1 MAELPIGAVVAIDV
15 VAWASLS
22 AVVGFTASKLPD
34 AVFARE
40 TALTRIR
47 PFEQGGRRWERW
59 LRVRRWKDHLP
70 EAGGFF
76 GGVSKRHLAGRHAVA
91 QQLIETR
98 RAEWAHV
105 ALLAV
110 APAFALGNP
119 PALAA
124 AMVGYAVV
132 ANVPCIVIVRVNRAR
147 FLRVQARLE
156 RRPAATPA

>member
-1 MAELPIGAVVAIDV
+1 MDDLPVLGLVAVDV

-22 AVVGFTASKLPD
+22 AVVGYTASKLPD
-34 AVFARE
+34 QVFARE

-47 PFEQGGRRWERW
+47 PFEHGGRRWERW
-59 LRVRRWKDHLP
+59 LGVKRWKDHLP

-76 GGVSKRHLAGRHAVA
+76 GGVSKRHLPGRAAVA

-110 APAFALGNP
+110 APAFALWNP
-119 PALAA
+119 PWLTAV
-124 AMVGYAVV
+124 MVGYAVV
-132 ANVPCIVIVRVNRAR
+132 ANVPCVLVVRFNRAR
-147 FLRVQARLE
+147 FLRVQARVD
-156 RRPAATPA
+156 RRAAAAA